1 MNSRPGTSRPM
12 PAAPYDDP
20 SIPVLTERLSLPELE
35 LDTSLPAP
43 DSTASTQTPPAPP
56 TIERA
61 IAKQDQ
67 TAPAL
72 TTAPA
77 PAAAITAA
85 PPAPPEAPAAP
96 ALLGADFE
104 SDTWLVE
111 TIPLAPP
118 PLDLSNLDLP
128 TFDLPPLTRP
138 APPPAVA
145 APPSVDRSALDLPTF
160 ELPPLSPPAVAAPS
174 PLVHAPQV
182 PAPPAADLGFAA
194 PDLVIPASL
203 MRATPALAS
212 PEPAPVESAP
222 TFDRLPARPAE
233 IVTAPLPAVDTAAAH
248 VAGAFAVAPAPTLPD
263 TVELRA
269 AILDALSQQ
278 LPQDVESIL
287 RRRLA
292 PAIDAAVDAAAA
304 QLIPEIRRAVAQSL
318 RDLVDHAVQAELARL
333 REPK

>member
-1 MNSRPGTSRPM
+1 MNSRPGKSRPM

-43 DSTASTQTPPAPP
+43 DPTVSTPTLPAPP

-61 IAKQDQ
+61 IARQDQ
-67 TAPAL
+67 TEPVRL
-72 TTAPA
+72 TAPA
-77 PAAAITAA
+77 PAAAITSA

-118 PLDLSNLDLP
+118 PLDLSTLDLPSFDLPPLTQPASPPAVAAPPPAGPPPLDLP
-128 TFDLPPLTRP
+128 TFDLPPLSP
-138 APPPAVA
+138 PAVVAPPPAVH
-145 APPSVDRSALDLPTF
+145 T
-160 ELPPLSPPAVAAPS
+160 
-174 PLVHAPQV
+174 PQV
-182 PAPPAADLGFAA
+182 PAPAAVEPGFAA

-203 MRATPALAS
+203 MRTTPAVTS
-212 PEPAPVESAP
+212 TEPAPVESAL
-222 TFDRLPARPAE
+222 TFDRLPAKPAE
-233 IVTAPLPAVDTAAAH
+233 VMTAQLPAVDTAPAH
-248 VAGAFAVAPAPTLPD
+248 VAGAFAVAPVPALPD
-263 TVELRA
+263 AAELRA
-269 AILDALSQQ
+269 SILAALSQQ
-278 LPQDVESIL
+278 LPQEVESIL
-287 RRRLA
+287 RRQLA

-318 RDLVDHAVQAELARL
+318 HDIVDHAVQAELAKL

>member
-1 MNSRPGTSRPM
+1 MNSRPGKSRPM

-43 DSTASTQTPPAPP
+43 DSTAPTPTPPGPP

-67 TAPAL
+67 TAPA
-72 TTAPA
+72 
-77 PAAAITAA
+77 PAAAISAA
-85 PPAPPEAPAAP
+85 PPAPPDAPAAP
-96 ALLGADFE
+96 ALLGADFA

-118 PLDLSNLDLP
+118 PLDLSTLDLP

-138 APPPAVA
+138 ASPPAIPAPPP
-145 APPSVDRSALDLPTF
+145 VDRPALELPTF
-160 ELPPLSPPAVAAPS
+160 DLPPLSPPAVAALP
-174 PLVHAPQV
+174 PAEHAPQV

-212 PEPAPVESAP
+212 TEPAPVESAP

-233 IVTAPLPAVDTAAAH
+233 VVTAPLPAVDTAAAH
-248 VAGAFAVAPAPTLPD
+248 VAGAFAVAPGPALPD
-263 TVELRA
+263 AAQLRA
-269 AILDALSQQ
+269 SILEALSQQ

-287 RRRLA
+287 RRQLA

-318 RDLVDHAVQAELARL
+318 RDLVDQAVHAELAKL